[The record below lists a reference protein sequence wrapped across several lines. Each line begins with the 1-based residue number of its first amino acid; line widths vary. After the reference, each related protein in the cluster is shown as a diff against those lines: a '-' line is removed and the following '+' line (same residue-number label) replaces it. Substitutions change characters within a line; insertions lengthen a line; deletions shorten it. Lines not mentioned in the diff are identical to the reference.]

1 MKKLGLLITVKA
13 KKEKIDDVKAFLS
26 DAVDLARE
34 EKETITWYSFQ
45 IDESTFGIF
54 DTFEDE
60 SGREAH
66 LNGKIAKALMENAPE
81 LLAEEPSIKKI
92 DVMSSK

>member
-13 KKEKIDDVKAFLS
+13 KKEKGDDVKAFLS
-26 DAVDLARE
+26 NAVDLARE